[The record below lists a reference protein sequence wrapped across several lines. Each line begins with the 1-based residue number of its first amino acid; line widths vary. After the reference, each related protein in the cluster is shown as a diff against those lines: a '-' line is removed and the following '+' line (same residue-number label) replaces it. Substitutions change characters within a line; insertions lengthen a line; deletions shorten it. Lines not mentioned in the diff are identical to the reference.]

1 MFFKVALLIIMPLLG
16 TAIGSGSVFF
26 MRESKEKAEKVL
38 SGFAGG
44 VMTAASVWSLIIPS
58 VESSSHMGQFAFVPA
73 LSGIICA
80 VIGFIFID
88 RRLTKLKLR
97 QKEAGGVLGS
107 DFFMTF
113 FAVTVHNFPEGL
125 AVGLMCAPLLSGEND
140 ALAAAFAFSL
150 AIALQNI
157 PEGAIIS
164 LPFHGEGKSKRT
176 SFMWGTLSGAV
187 EPLGAALTLA
197 VTRYVSAALPFL
209 FGLAAGAML
218 FVVGDELIEKRERAE
233 DYPLSGIS
241 FCTGFCIMMVMDV
254 ALG

>member
-1 MFFKVALLIIMPLLG
+1 MLFKVALLIFLPLLG
-16 TAIGSGSVFF
+16 TTVGSAGVFF
-26 MRESKEKAEKVL
+26 MRESKGKSEKVL

-58 VESSSHMGQFAFVPA
+58 VESSSHMGRFAFLPA

-97 QKEAGGVLGS
+97 QKETRGVLGS

-164 LPFHGEGKSKRT
+164 LPFHGEGKSKKEA
-176 SFMWGTLSGAV
+176 FLWGALSGTV
-187 EPLGAALTLA
+187 EPLGAAVTLA
-197 VTRYVSAALPFL
+197 VTRCVSAALPFL
-209 FGLAAGAML
+209 FGFAAGAML